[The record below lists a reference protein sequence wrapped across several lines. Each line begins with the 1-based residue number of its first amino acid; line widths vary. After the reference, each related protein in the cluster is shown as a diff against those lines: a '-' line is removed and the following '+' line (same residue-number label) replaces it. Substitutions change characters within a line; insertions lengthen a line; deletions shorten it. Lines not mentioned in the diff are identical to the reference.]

1 MENTAFI
8 TEAIRY
14 QKTASDQVFEI
25 LALYQSNS
33 EALVQQTL
41 DQCDWLPDISKESYL
56 SWSENYQKTTTYLKT
71 IVDTGFEQA
80 ELAFTPPV
88 VEESSKNKPQPATK
102 AKTAAASKSTA
113 AKVRSKKA
121 SADTGKAAAAPAKT
135 AAVKASPQKTSR
147 AKQNAGNTTKA
158 SAAKVNAQKTVSPK
172 PKAVAPSKTS
182 AVNEAPQK
190 ATPSEKSATTTA
202 KPSVAAKTETKPA
215 PPTKKGDVP
224 NQMKPNT
231 GNNQAKSAPR
241 KVREASTATA
251 LNPAKITPT
260 PTGSENS

>member
-8 TEAIRY
+8 SEAIRY
-14 QKTASDQVFEI
+14 QKTASDQIFEI

-41 DQCDWLPDISKESYL
+41 DQCDWVPDISKESYL

-88 VEESSKNKPQPATK
+88 VEERSKNKPQPATK
-102 AKTAAASKSTA
+102 AKTAAAS
-113 AKVRSKKA
+113 KVRSKKA

-147 AKQNAGNTTKA
+147 AKQNAGNPIKA
-158 SAAKVNAQKTVSPK
+158 SAAKVNGQKTASPK

-182 AVNEAPQK
+182 AVNKAPQK
-190 ATPSEKSATTTA
+190 ATPSEKSATATA

-215 PPTKKGDVP
+215 QPTKKGDVP
-224 NQMKPNT
+224 NQMKQNT
-231 GNNQAKSAPR
+231 GNNQTKSTPQ
-241 KVREASTATA
+241 KVREASAATA